1 MGGKKGE
8 DSGDKTE
15 KPTPK
20 RLRDARKDGDVPK
33 SKELTSTVLVLL
45 WLLMIMF
52 AMPMMKA
59 RLFELFDTVVAAMN
73 QPFAAALPR
82 VGVTAVEV
90 LAWLTVPFLLGMIVV
105 GTIVEFL
112 QIGPVFAPKKLK
124 PDASHLNPA
133 EGIKKMFSQDNLVE
147 AAKAL
152 AKTSLLVGLFIWV
165 LFSLIGQFVLLPF
178 AGPHA
183 MGEAHWVAARWL
195 AAGVIFVF
203 FFVSVLDSFYQRYSF
218 TKKMRMS
225 KRDIRQESKDNEGDP
240 MIKNQRRQLHQEWA
254 QQNTLAGVRGAS
266 VVVTNPTHLAIAIRY
281 DMEEDDLPVIVAKG
295 EDHEAALIR
304 QAAEEAG
311 VPIMRNVTLA
321 RGLYEDVEVDD
332 FLPSDYFEAVAEL
345 LRWAESIREARDGR

>member
-1 MGGKKGE
+1 MAGKKGE

-20 RLRDARKDGDVPK
+20 RLRDARRDGDVPK

-45 WLLMIMF
+45 WLLMLMF

-59 RLFELFDTVVAAMN
+59 RLFQLFDMAVASMG
-73 QPFAAALPR
+73 QPFSVALPR
-82 VGVTAVEV
+82 LGVTAVEV
-90 LAWLTVPFLLGMIVV
+90 FAWLTLPFLLGAFVV
-105 GTIVEFL
+105 GVIVEFL
-112 QIGPVFAPKKLK
+112 QVGPVFAPKKLK
-124 PDASHLNPA
+124 PDGSHLNPV
-133 EGIKKMFSQDNLVE
+133 EGIKKMFSQDNLIEVV
-147 AAKAL
+147 KAI

-165 LFSLIGQFVLLPF
+165 LFGLIGQFIKLPF
-178 AGPHA
+178 AGPEA
-183 MGEAHWVAARWL
+183 MGEAHWVAVKWL

-203 FFVSVLDSFYQRYSF
+203 FFVSVLDAFYQRYSF

-225 KRDIRQESKDNEGDP
+225 KRDIRQETKDNEGDP

-266 VVVTNPTHLAIAIRY
+266 VVVTNPTHLAIAIRF
-281 DMEEDDLPVIVAKG
+281 DMDEDDLPVIVAKG

-321 RGLYEDVEVDD
+321 RGLYERVEVDD
-332 FLPSDYFEAVAEL
+332 SLPSDFFEAVAEL
-345 LRWAESIREARDGR
+345 LRWAESVREARDGR